1 MKMKGV
7 VRADKYL
14 RRVLIRYSDTTWNDI
29 RDLMYS
35 YGGYFDGDR
44 REIVMPFSE
53 ELVEELEN
61 RGIRFTVEL
70 L

>member
-1 MKMKGV
+1 MGF
-7 VRADKYL
+7 VRADRYL
-14 RRVLIRYSDTTWNDI
+14 RRVLIQYKDATWNDI

-44 REIVMPFSE
+44 RVIVIPFSE